1 MLYPITKNGFL
12 THTFSECVENH
23 AGMQMLGEKRAV
35 GFDAATLRAVAAN
48 VEGAS
53 VVELGDGKGCRE
65 EACVLVIKSGVNKLL
80 KDPDGADKL
89 LAESVS
95 KPFDSTFL
103 NVKRKVVQT
112 KHGRYNNCYADA
124 LQEPDIPN
132 GKGTVVAFGDAPV
145 MAKLRAALPEMLG
158 EGAGGLFAETNYYR
172 DVTDRKVGIGWHG
185 DTERRVVIGMR
196 VGPASLPI
204 RFRWYARFA
213 PVGREFV
220 IDLDHGD
227 LYVMSDKATGH
238 DWMLSSKMTLRHGVG
253 LKAPELCEGER
264 KGAKRARV

>member
-1 MLYPITKNGFL
+1 MIYPITKNGFL

-23 AGMQMLGEKRAV
+23 AGMQMLGEKRAA
-35 GFDAATLRAVAAN
+35 GFAVATLRAVAAR

-53 VVELGDGKGCRE
+53 VVELGGQGGD
-65 EACVLVIKSGVNKLL
+65 EACVLVLKGGVNMLL
-80 KDPDGADKL
+80 KDPEGADNL

-124 LQEPDIPN
+124 PQNPDIPN

-158 EGAGGLFAETNYYR
+158 EEAEGLFAETNYYK
-172 DVTDRKVGIGWHG
+172 DVTDKKVGIGWHG
-185 DTERRVVIGMR
+185 DGERRVVIGMR
-196 VGPASLPI
+196 VGPAGLPL
-204 RFRWYARFA
+204 RFRWYHRFA
-213 PVGREFV
+213 PVGQEIV
-220 IDLDHGD
+220 IGLNHGD

-238 DWMLSSKMTLRHGVG
+238 DWKSPSKMTLRHGVG
-253 LKAPELCEGER
+253 LKAPVLEEGER
-264 KGAKRARV
+264 KGAKRKRV